1 MLELEIL
8 YQIFELCIVPL
19 LAVLTGYLVQWIR
32 AKTAEATEKNQKD
45 VFDKYIAMLGETIAK
60 CVSAT
65 NQTYVD
71 ALKKAGSFDA
81 EAQKHAFDMTLTAVM
96 SVLGKDAIEYLT
108 AIYGDLTGYLTTLIE
123 AEVKSQKTGV

>member
-1 MLELEIL
+1 MGLEMLF
-8 YQIFELCIVPL
+8 QIFELCIIPL
-19 LAVLTGYLVQWIR
+19 LAVLTGYLVQWIK
-32 AKTAEATEKNQKD
+32 AKTVEATEKNQKD
-45 VFDKYIAMLGETIAK
+45 VFDKYITMLGETISK

-81 EAQKHAFDMTLTAVM
+81 EAQKHALNMTLTAVM

-123 AEVKSQKTGV
+123 AEVKAQKE

>member
-1 MLELEIL
+1 MELELL
-8 YQIFELCIVPL
+8 FQIFELCVVPL
-19 LAVLTGYLVQWIR
+19 LAVLTGYLVQWIK

-45 VFDKYIAMLGETIAK
+45 VFDKYITMLGETIAK

-81 EAQKHAFDMTLTAVM
+81 EAQKHAFEITLTAVINI
-96 SVLGKDAIEYLT
+96 LGKDAIEYLT

-123 AEVKSQKTGV
+123 AEVKAQKE

>member
-1 MLELEIL
+1 MGLELL
-8 YQIFELCIVPL
+8 FQIFELCIIPL

-45 VFDKYIAMLGETIAK
+45 VFDKYITMLGETVAK

-81 EAQKHAFDMTLTAVM
+81 EAQQYAFDMTLSAVM
-96 SVLGKDAIEYLT
+96 GVLGQDAIEYLT
-108 AIYGDLTGYLTTLIE
+108 AIYGDLHTYLTTLIE
-123 AEVKSQKTGV
+123 AEVKAQKE

>member
-1 MLELEIL
+1 MELEML
-8 YQIFELCIVPL
+8 FQIFELCIVPL
-19 LAVLTGYLVQWIR
+19 LAVLTGYLVQWIK

-45 VFDKYIAMLGETIAK
+45 VFDKYITMLGETIAK

>member
-1 MLELEIL
+1 MELELL
-8 YQIFELCIVPL
+8 FQIFELCIVPL
-19 LAVLTGYLVQWIR
+19 LAVLTGYLVQWIK

-45 VFDKYIAMLGETIAK
+45 VFDKYITMLGETIAK

-96 SVLGKDAIEYLT
+96 NVLGKDAIEYLT

-123 AEVKSQKTGV
+123 AEVKAQKE

>member
-71 ALKKAGSFDA
+71 ALKKAGSFDV
-81 EAQKHAFDMTLTAVM
+81 EAQKHAFEMTLNAVM
-96 SVLGKDAIEYLT
+96 NVLGKDAIEYLT

-123 AEVKSQKTGV
+123 AEVKAQKE

>member
-19 LAVLTGYLVQWIR
+19 LAVLTGFLVQWIK
-32 AKTAEATEKNQKD
+32 AKTTEATEKNQHD
-45 VFDKYIAMLGETIAK
+45 VFDKYITMLGDTISK

-81 EAQKHAFDMTLTAVM
+81 EAQKTAFDMTLKAVM
-96 SVLGKDAIEYLT
+96 TVLGQDAIDYLS
-108 AIYGDLTGYLTTLIE
+108 AIYGDLNEYLTTLIE
-123 AEVKSQKTGV
+123 AEVKAQKE

>member
-1 MLELEIL
+1 MELELL
-8 YQIFELCIVPL
+8 FQIFELCIVPL
-19 LAVLTGYLVQWIR
+19 LAVLTGYLVQWIK

-45 VFDKYIAMLGETIAK
+45 VFDKYITMLGETVAK

-81 EAQKHAFDMTLTAVM
+81 EAQKHAFEMTLTAVM
-96 SVLGKDAIEYLT
+96 NVLSKDAIEYLT

-123 AEVKSQKTGV
+123 AEVKAQKE

>member
-1 MLELEIL
+1 MELELL
-8 YQIFELCIVPL
+8 FQIFELCIVPL
-19 LAVLTGYLVQWIR
+19 LAVLTGYLVQWIK
-32 AKTAEATEKNQKD
+32 AKTTEATEKNQQD
-45 VFDKYIAMLGETIAK
+45 VFDKYITMLGETIAK

-81 EAQKHAFDMTLTAVM
+81 EAQKHAFEMTLNAVM
-96 SVLGKDAIEYLT
+96 NVLGKDAIEYLT

-123 AEVKSQKTGV
+123 AEVKAQKE

>member
-1 MLELEIL
+1 MELELL
-8 YQIFELCIVPL
+8 FQIFELCIIPL
-19 LAVLTGYLVQWIR
+19 LAVLTGYLVQWIK

-45 VFDKYIAMLGETIAK
+45 VFDKYITMLGETIAK

-81 EAQKHAFDMTLTAVM
+81 EAQKHAFEMTLNAVM
-96 SVLGKDAIEYLT
+96 NVLGKDAIEYLT
-108 AIYGDLTGYLTTLIE
+108 AIYGDLTSYLTTLIE
-123 AEVKSQKTGV
+123 AEVKAQKE

>member
-1 MLELEIL
+1 MGLELL
-8 YQIFELCIVPL
+8 FQIFELCIVPL
-19 LAVLTGYLVQWIR
+19 LAVLTGYLVQWIK

-45 VFDKYIAMLGETIAK
+45 VFDKYITMLGETITK

-71 ALKKAGSFDA
+71 ALKQAGSFDA
-81 EAQKHAFDMTLTAVM
+81 EAQKHAFEMTLNAVM
-96 SVLGKDAIEYLT
+96 NVLGKDAIEYLT

-123 AEVKSQKTGV
+123 AEIKAQKE

>member
-1 MLELEIL
+1 MGLELL
-8 YQIFELCIVPL
+8 FQIFELCIIPL
-19 LAVLTGYLVQWIR
+19 LAVLTGFLVQWIK

-45 VFDKYIAMLGETIAK
+45 VFDKYIAMLGETITK

-81 EAQKHAFDMTLTAVM
+81 DAQKHAFDMTLTAVM

-108 AIYGDLTGYLTTLIE
+108 AIYGDLTSYLITLIE
-123 AEVKSQKTGV
+123 AEVKAQKE

>member
-1 MLELEIL
+1 MELELL
-8 YQIFELCIVPL
+8 FQIFELCIVPL
-19 LAVLTGYLVQWIR
+19 LAVLTGYLVQWIK

-45 VFDKYIAMLGETIAK
+45 VFDKYITMLGETIAK

-81 EAQKHAFDMTLTAVM
+81 EAQKHAFEMTLNAVM
-96 SVLGKDAIEYLT
+96 NVLGKDAIEYLT

-123 AEVKSQKTGV
+123 AEVKAQKE

>member
-1 MLELEIL
+1 MELELL
-8 YQIFELCIVPL
+8 FQIFELCIIPL

-45 VFDKYIAMLGETIAK
+45 VFDKYITMLGETIAK

-81 EAQKHAFDMTLTAVM
+81 EAQKHAFEMTLNAVM
-96 SVLGKDAIEYLT
+96 NVLGKDAIEYLT

-123 AEVKSQKTGV
+123 AEVKAQKE

>member
-1 MLELEIL
+1 MELELL
-8 YQIFELCIVPL
+8 FQIFELCIIPL
-19 LAVLTGYLVQWIR
+19 LAVLTGYLVQWIK

-45 VFDKYIAMLGETIAK
+45 VFDKYITMLGETIAK

-81 EAQKHAFDMTLTAVM
+81 EAQKHAFEMTLNAVM
-96 SVLGKDAIEYLT
+96 NVLGKDAIEYLT

-123 AEVKSQKTGV
+123 AEVKAQKE

>member
-1 MLELEIL
+1 MGLEMLF
-8 YQIFELCIVPL
+8 QIFELCIVPL

-45 VFDKYIAMLGETIAK
+45 VFDKYITMLGETIAK

-81 EAQKHAFDMTLTAVM
+81 EAQKHAFEMTLNAVM
-96 SVLGKDAIEYLT
+96 NVLGKDAIEYLT
-108 AIYGDLTGYLTTLIE
+108 AIYDDLTGYLTTLIE
-123 AEVKSQKTGV
+123 AEVKAQKE

>member
-1 MLELEIL
+1 MELELL
-8 YQIFELCIVPL
+8 FQIFELCIVPL
-19 LAVLTGYLVQWIR
+19 LAVLTGYLVQWIK

-45 VFDKYIAMLGETIAK
+45 VFDKYITMLGETIAK

-81 EAQKHAFDMTLTAVM
+81 EAQKHAFEMTLNAVIN
-96 SVLGKDAIEYLT
+96 VLGKDAIEYLT

-123 AEVKSQKTGV
+123 AEVKAQKE

>member
-32 AKTAEATEKNQKD
+32 AKTAEATEKNQQD
-45 VFDKYIAMLGETIAK
+45 VFDKYITMLGETIAK

-81 EAQKHAFDMTLTAVM
+81 EAQKHAFEMTLNAVM
-96 SVLGKDAIEYLT
+96 NVLGKDAIEYLS
-108 AIYGDLTGYLTTLIE
+108 AIYGDLTEYLTTLIE
-123 AEVKSQKTGV
+123 AEVKAQKE

>member
-1 MLELEIL
+1 MELELL
-8 YQIFELCIVPL
+8 FQIFELCIVPL
-19 LAVLTGYLVQWIR
+19 LAVLTGYLVQWIK

-45 VFDKYIAMLGETIAK
+45 VFDKYITMLGETIAK

-81 EAQKHAFDMTLTAVM
+81 EAQKHAFDMTLNAVM
-96 SVLGKDAIEYLT
+96 NVLGKDAIEYLT

-123 AEVKSQKTGV
+123 AEVKAQKE

>member
-1 MLELEIL
+1 MGLELL
-8 YQIFELCIVPL
+8 FQIFELCIIPL

-45 VFDKYIAMLGETIAK
+45 VFDKYITMLGETVAK

-71 ALKKAGSFDA
+71 ALKKAGSFNA
-81 EAQKHAFDMTLTAVM
+81 KAQKHAFNMTLTAVM
-96 SVLGKDAIEYLT
+96 NVLGKDAIEYLT

-123 AEVKSQKTGV
+123 AEVKAQKE

>member
-1 MLELEIL
+1 MGLEMLF
-8 YQIFELCIVPL
+8 QIFELCIVPL
-19 LAVLTGYLVQWIR
+19 LAVLTGYLVQWIK
-32 AKTAEATEKNQKD
+32 AKTVEATEKNQKD
-45 VFDKYIAMLGETIAK
+45 VFDKYITMLGETITK

-71 ALKKAGSFDA
+71 ALKQAGSFDV

-96 SVLGKDAIEYLT
+96 NVLGKDAIEYLT

-123 AEVKSQKTGV
+123 AEVKAQKE

>member
-1 MLELEIL
+1 MLEVL
-8 YQIFELCIVPL
+8 YTIFELCIVPL

-45 VFDKYIAMLGETIAK
+45 VFDKYITMLGETVAK

-81 EAQKHAFDMTLTAVM
+81 EAQKSALNMTLGSVM
-96 SVLGKDAIEYLT
+96 GVLGKDAIEYLS
-108 AIYGDLTGYLTTLIE
+108 AIYGDLNTYLTTLIE
-123 AEVKSQKTGV
+123 AEVKAQKE

>member
-1 MLELEIL
+1 MELELL
-8 YQIFELCIVPL
+8 FQIFELCIVPL

-32 AKTAEATEKNQKD
+32 AKTAEATEKSQKD
-45 VFDKYIAMLGETIAK
+45 VFDKYITMLGETIAK

-81 EAQKHAFDMTLTAVM
+81 EAQKHAFDMTLNAVM
-96 SVLGKDAIEYLT
+96 NVLGKDAIEYLT

-123 AEVKSQKTGV
+123 AEVKAQKE

>member
-1 MLELEIL
+1 MGLEMLF
-8 YQIFELCIVPL
+8 QIFELCIVPL
-19 LAVLTGYLVQWIR
+19 LAVLTGYLVQWIK

-45 VFDKYIAMLGETIAK
+45 VFDKYITMLGETIAK

-108 AIYGDLTGYLTTLIE
+108 AIYGDLTNYLTTLIE